1 MTPDTRI
8 LTAFRSAGERSLST
22 EEIARQAGI
31 SVSAVQRR
39 VEALRA
45 LGYEIESSPHRGYR
59 FVRGPDLLHAEDLHA
74 QLGRKTGIGRDIRV
88 FEETTSTNDVVDRLA
103 RDGVREGVV
112 VFAESQTRGR
122 GRLGRN
128 WMSPSRKGLWFSVL
142 LRPNLPL
149 ESVTQIT
156 IAAATALA
164 RAIRTQ
170 AHVRPDIK
178 WPNDIVIGGKKIAGV
193 LTELTAEVDTVKF
206 VILGIGVDVNLVPS
220 DFPPELHGVATSLRI
235 EAGHPID
242 RAALAA
248 AILRELD
255 IDYRRVT
262 HGRFEEVADEWEAQC
277 VTIGHQV
284 VVQMGNRKVRGQAE
298 SLDSVGA
305 LLLRTHHGHLERIS
319 GGDVTLER

>member
-1 MTPDTRI
+1 M
-8 LTAFRSAGERSLST
+8 
-22 EEIARQAGI
+22 
-31 SVSAVQRR
+31 
-39 VEALRA
+39 
-45 LGYEIESSPHRGYR
+45 
-59 FVRGPDLLHAEDLHA
+59 
-74 QLGRKTGIGRDIRV
+74 
-88 FEETTSTNDVVDRLA
+88 
-103 RDGVREGVV
+103 
-112 VFAESQTRGR
+112 
-122 GRLGRN
+122 
-128 WMSPSRKGLWFSVL
+128 
-142 LRPNLPL
+142 
-149 ESVTQIT
+149 
-156 IAAATALA
+156 
-164 RAIRTQ
+164 
-170 AHVRPDIK
+170 
-178 WPNDIVIGGKKIAGV
+178 
-193 LTELTAEVDTVKF
+193 DTVKF